1 MYSNKEYKVK
11 KLINFKDLE
20 KAIKDYADKFCEGN
34 YSLAVRE
41 LVREGLFNKKESK
54 A

>member
-1 MYSNKEYKVK
+1 MK
-11 KLINFKDLE
+11 KLINFKDLKE
-20 KAIKDYADKFCEGN
+20 AIQEYADKHCEGN

-41 LVREGLFNKKESK
+41 LIRSGLFNKESK

>member
-1 MYSNKEYKVK
+1 MK
-11 KLINFKDLE
+11 KLINFKDLRE
-20 KAIKDYADKFCEGN
+20 AIQDYADKHCEGN

-41 LVREGLFNKKESK
+41 LVRAGLFDEKKAK